1 MRIPDSGRVAG
12 YLLCW
17 MLISPIADPV
27 AVRAETIRV
36 GFFVMPPLA
45 VENPEG
51 SPAGAAVSMF
61 LEIAEAMGIDA
72 ATLNAYPLKR
82 LLHVLERD
90 AIDAALTL
98 GKTPGRAERFVYPER
113 PFFRIQSALAVRRD
127 HPVTEIRGPDD
138 LRGLRIAIFADGFLS
153 PMMRNPGLDRIT
165 LTDSD
170 VIGRGF
176 SMLDAAHVDAF
187 YTPDAISMEFR
198 IRRDDLSDRIRLLP
212 LPDEPEGL
220 FTVFSRKGAARF
232 LERYETALR
241 KIGGEARMGF
251 HLDRAMAE
259 AETNRSAEDSTDRGT
274 PQELPFVS
282 EPAASRPEIPSE
294 EIR

>member
-113 PFFRIQSALAVRRD
+113 PFFRIQPALAVRRD
-127 HPVTEIRGPDD
+127 HPLTEIRGPDA
-138 LRGLRIAIFADGFLS
+138 LRGLRIAIYEEGFLS
-153 PMMRNPGLDRIT
+153 PSMGNPNLDRVT

-170 VIGRGF
+170 VIGRGLA
-176 SMLDAAHVDAF
+176 MVDAGHVDAF
-187 YTPDAISMEFR
+187 YNPDDIPIRYR
-198 IRRDDLSDRIRLLP
+198 IRRDGFSDRIRVLP

-241 KIGGEARMGF
+241 KIGGEARMEF
-251 HLDRAMAE
+251 HLDRAMAG
-259 AETNRSAEDSTDRGT
+259 AGANRIRPFSHRRET
-274 PQELPFVS
+274 P
-282 EPAASRPEIPSE
+282 
-294 EIR
+294 